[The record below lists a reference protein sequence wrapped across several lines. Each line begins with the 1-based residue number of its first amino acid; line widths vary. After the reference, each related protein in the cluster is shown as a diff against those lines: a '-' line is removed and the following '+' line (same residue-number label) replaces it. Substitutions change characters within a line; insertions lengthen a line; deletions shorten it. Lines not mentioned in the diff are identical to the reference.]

1 MALTFKFSLISGT
14 ILITAFMA
22 IILWLGIT
30 FITRKVEDFTQDV
43 KQNLTVF
50 TVITDA
56 SKKEF
61 KILEESAHA
70 KGIVLKPI
78 LSNTPIGHSVGF
90 GAKITLF
97 YDAIKDL
104 PADDLVMFVDGYD
117 VLFCA
122 DSKEIINKF
131 ENMNIPSDTV
141 LFSAE
146 RVCWPV
152 KSPYEN
158 LCSNAYKRDGLPEI
172 QTPYKYLNS
181 GMYMGRV
188 GAIRDII
195 SKRLGEIEP
204 GTDDQG
210 FYAEN
215 YTGDARKIVI
225 DSDST
230 IFQNLVEEPEG
241 NIMFLPNEKR
251 WKNLTTNT
259 RPSVLQGN
267 GPSKNELF
275 DVMWPKIHGGV
286 APPRDATRRH
296 TTS

>member
-1 MALTFKFSLISGT
+1 MALTFKFSLISGA
-14 ILITAFMA
+14 ILITALMVVLVWLA
-22 IILWLGIT
+22 IMY
-30 FITRKVEDFTQDV
+30 ITRKVEDFTQDT
-43 KQNLTVF
+43 KMQRLTVF

-56 SKKEF
+56 SKREF
-61 KILEESAHA
+61 KILEESAKA
-70 KGIVLKPI
+70 KGIKLQPI
-78 LSNTPIGHSVGF
+78 LSDTPIGHSVGF

-97 YDAIKDL
+97 HDAIKDL

-122 DSKEIINKF
+122 DSDEIINKF
-131 ENMNIPSDTV
+131 ESMNIPSDMV

-146 RVCWPV
+146 RACWPV
-152 KSPYEN
+152 KTPYEN
-158 LCSNAYKRDGLPEI
+158 LCTNAYKREGLPDI

-188 GAIRDII
+188 GAIRNII
-195 SKRLGEIEP
+195 SPRLGEIEP

-215 YTGDARKIVI
+215 YTGLTPGARKIVL
-225 DSDST
+225 DSESV

-241 NIMFLPNEKR
+241 NIAFLPNEKR
-251 WKNLTTNT
+251 WMNVTTKT
-259 RPSVLQGN
+259 KPSVFQGN

-275 DVMWPKIHGGV
+275 DVMWPRV
-286 APPRDATRRH
+286 APPKYFNADLT
-296 TTS
+296 